1 MACGLLTYALNKRA
15 KTLRSDFTILIADRN
30 PRVRDLLKR
39 ELMEEGYQILAAQ
52 NDREVLELVTGAGA
66 PALLVLDLAIP
77 YANGIDLVMSLKDKR
92 PDLPIIIHTLYP
104 EYEWRSLAGAVDA
117 FLQKKG
123 NIDGLKKTIR
133 SVLDKR
139 YPE

>member
-1 MACGLLTYALNKRA
+1 LKA
-15 KTLRSDFTILIADRN
+15 DFIILIADRN

-39 ELMEEGYQILAAQ
+39 ELAEEGYQILAAQ
-52 NDREVLELVTGAGA
+52 NDREVLELVTGANA

-77 YANGIDLVMSLKDKR
+77 YANGIDLVMALKDKR

-104 EYEWRSLAGAVDA
+104 EYEWRSVVGTVDA

-123 NIDGLKKTIR
+123 NIEGLKKTIR

-139 YPE
+139 YPQ

>member
-1 MACGLLTYALNKRA
+1 MKA
-15 KTLRSDFTILIADRN
+15 DFIILIADRN

-39 ELMEEGYQILAAQ
+39 ELAEEGYQILAAQ
-52 NDREVLELVTGAGA
+52 NDREVLELVTGANA

-77 YANGIDLVMSLKDKR
+77 YANGIDLVMALKDKR

-104 EYEWRSLAGAVDA
+104 EYEWRSVVGTVDA

-123 NIDGLKKTIR
+123 NIEGLKKTIR

-139 YPE
+139 YPQ